1 MLPACPSSSLTAPTV
16 ESVPLSSLGLRY
28 MRARLCAR
36 RGRWVEASGH
46 YAALADSCD
55 ARRALMVLGV
65 SAHEL
70 LLELSFSLLRAGE
83 LDDAAAAAQL
93 PPNAS
98 RTQLRTAALYRAE
111 AVLRL
116 GRPAECLELFKL
128 LKPAEDADAPVA
140 TAHILKGAD
149 AGALFVAEANLRAV
163 ALSALGRWA
172 EAAEALAPISGP
184 PGGGGEEERGASD
197 TLSAVNRALIKLH
210 CGKPADAAHSWQ
222 AFRARGGGAVDS
234 QHGLGDAPSLARACA
249 ALDRLALL
257 RQSQ

>member
-70 LLELSFSLLRAGE
+70 LLKLSFSLLRVGE
-83 LDDAAAAAQL
+83 SDDAA
-93 PPNAS
+93 PD
-98 RTQLRTAALYRAE
+98 
-111 AVLRL
+111 
-116 GRPAECLELFKL
+116 C
-128 LKPAEDADAPVA
+128 
-140 TAHILKGAD
+140 
-149 AGALFVAEANLRAV
+149 ANLRAV